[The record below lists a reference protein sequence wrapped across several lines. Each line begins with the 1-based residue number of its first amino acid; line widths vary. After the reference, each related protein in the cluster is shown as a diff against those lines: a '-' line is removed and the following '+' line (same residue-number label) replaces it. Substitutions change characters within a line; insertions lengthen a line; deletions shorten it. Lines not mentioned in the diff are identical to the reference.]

1 MCDFNNCPCF
11 PEIHTIKEWAE
22 LPDKISVLGKWYVFS
37 DYRTDN
43 EVNIPRFKFGDG
55 KTYIS
60 KLPFCTASITDYDVE
75 IWDEKAEVKEQSNK
89 ILTFFKRLFKRKTTK
104 A

>member
-75 IWDEKAEVKEQSNK
+75 IWDEKADSLK
-89 ILTFFKRLFKRKTTK
+89 
-104 A
+104 